1 MATKKTTGFVTVACK
16 LPQGLLIPL
25 PDGRSVKLNG
35 RASPFAI
42 AEHGMTQV
50 SEGDWATIQA
60 TYPGA
65 KWLTSE
71 AVFALKD
78 PESAADKAAERR
90 NEDAGFDPIDPNNP
104 NNGLGIGAKIQ
115 KEGGEDLGR

>member
-1 MATKKTTGFVTVACK
+1 MATKKTGFVTVACK
-16 LPQGLLIPL
+16 LPQGLIIPL
-25 PDGRSVKLNG
+25 PTGGQIKLHG

-42 AEHGMTQV
+42 ADHGMTQV
-50 SEGDWATIQA
+50 SSGDWDTVLA
-60 TYPGA
+60 TYPNA
-65 KWLTSE
+65 AWLKSE